1 MIMMDSGASLCIN
14 DISNNILSNV
24 EQTTYNNFSTDD
36 DDMYARFIKDLALID
51 TSNSTSASIENELC
65 NAMNTINLNDR
76 SESKN
81 DGEATSIVHPST
93 TTTTTVYNDF
103 YTMNGN
109 NFSPKRK
116 LEVSNR
122 STKMNHTLLSSK
134 TKTKCNMPE
143 VALTDRDVLVM
154 RGKILCNFV
163 LCVCFVLLSI

>member
-1 MIMMDSGASLCIN
+1 MIMMDSGASLCMN

-36 DDMYARFIKDLALID
+36 DDMYARFIKDLVLID
-51 TSNSTSASIENELC
+51 TSNSTSNSIENELC

-81 DGEATSIVHPST
+81 DGQVASIVHPST
-93 TTTTTVYNDF
+93 TTTTTTALKVYNDF

-134 TKTKCNMPE
+134 TKTKTKCNMPE

-154 RGKILCNFV
+154 RGKIFCLNM
-163 LCVCFVLLSI
+163 